1 MRNHAA
7 CAATLCI
14 ARQDGKSVQSVGGKK
29 RKCIRGKKENMN
41 RKDELKR
48 RIELKRQLIRWTEN
62 EIKELE
68 ESLKMAD
75 RVAPEKSES

>member
-1 MRNHAA
+1 MYKRE
-7 CAATLCI
+7 
-14 ARQDGKSVQSVGGKK
+14 K
-29 RKCIRGKKENMN
+29 RKHEW
-41 RKDELKR
+41 KDELKR

-75 RVAPEKSES
+75 SDDHAKRVNAPPLPPII